1 MLLDEEQRGTM
12 WGFNAVIILED
23 GGGRRSGLDRRS
35 FSGLGCILEKR
46 SGQDRRIHLDRR
58 IRKEDFTNLMVSF
71 EPKRKSDI
79 YIEILGV
86 RRMLFFGPFF
96 GSLSW
101 AMIISTAR
109 IFLG

>member
-1 MLLDEEQRGTM
+1 M
-12 WGFNAVIILED
+12 WGLNAIITLED

-35 FSGLGCILEKR
+35 FSGLGCISDKR

-58 IRKEDFTNLMVSF
+58 IRKEDFTNLMVSL
-71 EPKRKSDI
+71 EPKRKSDV

-86 RRMLFFGPFF
+86 RRMLVFGPLY
-96 GSLSW
+96 GSLTW
-101 AMIISTAR
+101 AIIISTAR